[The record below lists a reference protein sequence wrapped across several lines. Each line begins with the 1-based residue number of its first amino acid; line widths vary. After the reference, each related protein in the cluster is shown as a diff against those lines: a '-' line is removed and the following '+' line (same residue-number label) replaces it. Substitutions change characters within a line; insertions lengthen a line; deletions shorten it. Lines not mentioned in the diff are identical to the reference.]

1 MRIKVFYKLMLSFLI
16 GIVRHAYSTQ
26 RNKYAEVDILHA
38 VKYVSLLQVDTIV
51 FDGVGQA
58 CLEYPG
64 KFAMSVTS

>member
-1 MRIKVFYKLMLSFLI
+1 MLSFLI

-51 FDGVGQA
+51 LMELA
-58 CLEYPG
+58 RH
-64 KFAMSVTS
+64 A